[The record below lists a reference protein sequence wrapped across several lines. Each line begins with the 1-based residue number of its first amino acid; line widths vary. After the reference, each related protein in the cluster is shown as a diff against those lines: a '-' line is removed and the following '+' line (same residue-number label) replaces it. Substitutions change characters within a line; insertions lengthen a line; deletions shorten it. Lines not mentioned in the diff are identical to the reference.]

1 MFPDPR
7 MVTLSQRSTQLREII
22 KAFHGAECLTVPLES
37 VLKLHVMRTQYLF
50 LVMTEPGYIH
60 VFPPEE
66 AGWNNISTDGK
77 ARFEVKIQDTDDP
90 LYRIPK
96 NIIKGC
102 SCKGVCTKRCSC
114 KKDKDRLN
122 CCTVITCKS
131 CQCNTQLLQ
140 EPGSEVEDCEVSS
153 DSDNFDDP
161 VTYTDSDT
169 EVSSDSETSCSSIDD
184 MVQNDD
190 FDFVSE
196 GEL

>member
-1 MFPDPR
+1 MISFDERGQNGDELTSDEDLLSLILDVYEKRNPGIKRMFPDPR
-7 MVTLSQRSTQLREII
+7 TVTLSQRSTQLREII

-102 SCKGVCTKRCSC
+102 SCKGVFTKRCSC
-114 KKDKDRLN
+114 KKDK
-122 CCTVITCKS
+122 VE
-131 CQCNTQLLQ
+131 LLH
-140 EPGSEVEDCEVSS
+140 CHH
-153 DSDNFDDP
+153 
-161 VTYTDSDT
+161 
-169 EVSSDSETSCSSIDD
+169 
-184 MVQNDD
+184 
-190 FDFVSE
+190 
-196 GEL
+196 L

>member
-1 MFPDPR
+1 MILCTGSLKISSR
-7 MVTLSQRSTQLREII
+7 
-22 KAFHGAECLTVPLES
+22 GA
-37 VLKLHVMRTQYLF
+37 HVKEFVQKDAVVKRT
-50 LVMTEPGYIH
+50 
-60 VFPPEE
+60 
-66 AGWNNISTDGK
+66 
-77 ARFEVKIQDTDDP
+77 
-90 LYRIPK
+90 
-96 NIIKGC
+96 
-102 SCKGVCTKRCSC
+102 
-114 KKDKDRLN
+114 RLN

-161 VTYTDSDT
+161 VTSADSDT